1 MSRINRQGLD
11 LILVSEELRM
21 EAYRCPAGVWT
32 IGWGHTGPDVY
43 PGLVIT
49 EALAILFKQA
59 DLERFEAAVE
69 DALEVPVTGNQF
81 SALVSFAFN
90 VGDQAFRDS
99 TLLNKLNTGDI
110 KGAAAEFKRWVRS
123 KGRIQPGLVTRRA
136 AERELFLTPGDGD
149 PA

>member
-1 MSRINRQGLD
+1 MQRINRQGLD
-11 LILVSEELRM
+11 LILVSEELRL

-59 DLERFEAAVE
+59 DLDRFEASVE

-90 VGDQAFRDS
+90 VGDEAFCDS
-99 TLLNKLNTGDI
+99 TLLHKLNTGDI
-110 KGAAAEFKRWVRS
+110 KGAAAEFKRWVHS
-123 KGRIQPGLVTRRA
+123 
-136 AERELFLTPGDGD
+136 
-149 PA
+149 

>member
-1 MSRINRQGLD
+1 MYRINRQGLD
-11 LILVSEELRM
+11 LILVSEELRL

-49 EALAILFKQA
+49 EAMAVMFKQA

-110 KGAAAEFKRWVRS
+110 KGAAVEFKRWVRS

>member
-1 MSRINRQGLD
+1 MQRTNRQGLD
-11 LILVSEELRM
+11 LILVSEELRL

-43 PGLVIT
+43 PGMVIT

-59 DLERFEAAVE
+59 DLERFESAVE

-90 VGDQAFRDS
+90 VGDEAFRGS

-110 KGAAAEFKRWVRS
+110 NGAAAEFKRWVHS
-123 KGRIQPGLVTRRA
+123 KGRLQPGLVTRRA